1 METTVK
7 ERLLKFIKFKELSTH
22 KFEKTCGLSTGYVA
36 NIRVSIQPDKI
47 QKIAHKFSELNTGWL
62 LHSFL

>member
-22 KFEKTCGLSTGYVA
+22 KFEKMLQISEFQSSQT
-36 NIRVSIQPDKI
+36 
-47 QKIAHKFSELNTGWL
+47 KFKKLLINSLN
-62 LHSFL
+62 